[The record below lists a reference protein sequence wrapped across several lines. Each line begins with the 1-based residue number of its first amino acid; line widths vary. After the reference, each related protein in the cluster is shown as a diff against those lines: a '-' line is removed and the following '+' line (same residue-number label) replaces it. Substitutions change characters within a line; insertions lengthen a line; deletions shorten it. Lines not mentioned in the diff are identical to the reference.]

1 MTDIKLNKLTEF
13 SNELIEIQRLK
24 KTLAEIKEISENVI
38 KNVSNICI
46 ETTPMFCIHKQ
57 IIQKINESG
66 V

>member
-13 SNELIEIQRLK
+13 SNKLIEIQRLK
-24 KTLAEIKEISENVI
+24 KTLADIKEISENVL
-38 KNVSNICI
+38 KNVSARCI
-46 ETTPMFCIHKQ
+46 ETTPMYCVHKQ